1 MKITSFLTSFLKN
14 ALIPKTRKR
23 ELPLFVEVIK
33 VGKKEAGRVFTKTVT
48 SKIKVWG
55 APKLASYIGVAVAFA
70 LEYADVGGQIAKQID
85 KRDKRP
91 NDGWLDL
98 C

>member
-1 MKITSFLTSFLKN
+1 M
-14 ALIPKTRKR
+14 
-23 ELPLFVEVIK
+23 
-33 VGKKEAGRVFTKTVT
+33 
-48 SKIKVWG
+48 G

-98 C
+98 Y